1 MQKLKCL
8 DCISQECNDFAK
20 TTCNFETE
28 VSRIHERIINLLI
41 SVFHAND
48 DAIVP
53 QEAIKQ
59 GAEELQK
66 STNMLLQK
74 LQSAKVA
81 LEKTGMVN
89 ATKMEQ
95 ELLQLTDIEKL
106 NMEFIADKID
116 YSQKVLDNL
125 LEKDEIVIK

>member
-1 MQKLKCL
+1 M
-8 DCISQECNDFAK
+8 
-20 TTCNFETE
+20 
-28 VSRIHERIINLLI
+28 
-41 SVFHAND
+41 FHAND